1 MQRVIN
7 HLVQLQELAL
17 IRDEQKVAA
26 VGDRLEELDAAIK
39 TLTEQLP
46 GDVRIL
52 FDRLYKRDRLAI
64 VPIGEGTCAA
74 CGMRLTVS
82 LVQSV
87 RQARE
92 IQTCP
97 NCAHMLYDTRSA
109 PKRTGR
115 TPRRSEPRKVGIA
128 RFSSDTLMVPHL
140 TATDKEGVVR
150 ELAAK
155 MEAEGFVD
163 DAGKLVEVAMRREAI
178 LSTALDHGLAIP
190 HARGVEGGGLT
201 LALGISRQGVR
212 FGSDSDALSK
222 IIFLIVIPTAASAF
236 YLKLLAGLAETFT
249 VAEHRKALLAEKEP
263 EKLWKVLIK
272 ATRSTIK

>member
-7 HLVQLQELAL
+7 HLVQLQELTL

-26 VGDRLEELDAAIK
+26 ASDRLEELDAAIK

-46 GDVRIL
+46 VDVRTL
-52 FDRLYKRDRLAI
+52 FDRLHKRNRLAI
-64 VPIGEGTCAA
+64 VPIGDGFCAA

-82 LVQSV
+82 LIQSV

-97 NCAHMLYDTRSA
+97 NCAHMLYETRTV

-115 TPRRSEPRKVGIA
+115 SPRRSEPRKVGIA
-128 RFSSDTLMVPHL
+128 RFSSHGLMVPQL
-140 TATDKEGVVR
+140 AATDKEGVIR
-150 ELAAK
+150 ELASK
-155 MEAEGFVD
+155 MEEEGFID
-163 DAGKLVEVAMRREAI
+163 DAGKLVETVLRREAI
-178 LSTALDHGLAIP
+178 VSTELDHGLAMP

-201 LALGISRQGVR
+201 LAMGLSRQGVY
-212 FGSDSDALSK
+212 FGSDSEPLSK

-236 YLKLLAGLAETFT
+236 YLKLLAGLAETFA
-249 VAEHRKALLAEKEP
+249 VAENRKAIMAEKDP

-272 ATRSTIK
+272 ATRSAIK